1 MALNRVKHYI
11 LNSIKQ
17 KNYLV
22 VRQGKRDVLPELEQV
37 DGRCADGEEG
47 DVHVGSH
54 LQAEHL
60 GLRVPVHLH
69 RQPTLISPVLV

>member
-1 MALNRVKHYI
+1 MR
-11 LNSIKQ
+11 
-17 KNYLV
+17 
-22 VRQGKRDVLPELEQV
+22 RFVLPELEQV
-37 DGRCADGEEG
+37 DGGGADGEEG

-69 RQPTLISPVLV
+69 STAGLQFRFWCRFLQ